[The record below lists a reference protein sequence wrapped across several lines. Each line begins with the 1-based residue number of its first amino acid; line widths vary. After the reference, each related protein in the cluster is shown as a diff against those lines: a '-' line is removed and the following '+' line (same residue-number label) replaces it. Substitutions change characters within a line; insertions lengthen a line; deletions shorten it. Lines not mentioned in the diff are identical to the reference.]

1 MSASSTS
8 SEVQTLSP
16 SASALKRLFSF
27 PNPVNEM
34 AARMVAGMVVVMV
47 LAITLAEQ
55 WWVLFLLAYGFLA
68 RVSTGPKLS
77 PAALLATR
85 VLAPMLRLHKPVP
98 GPPKRFAQGIGFV
111 FSTTALVLYF
121 VASSAV
127 AAKAVLAVLGLF
139 AALEAGAGFCAGC
152 FLFGYLMRWG
162 IIPESVCRECVV
174 RPQPSA

>member
-1 MSASSTS
+1 MSAISRESRVPDSSS
-8 SEVQTLSP
+8 
-16 SASALKRLFSF
+16 SALKRLFSF

-121 VASSAV
+121 VAGSAV
-127 AAKAVLAVLGLF
+127 AAKVVLAVLGLF
-139 AALEAGAGFCAGC
+139 AALESGVGFCAGC
-152 FLFGYLMRWG
+152 FVFGYLMRWG

-174 RPQPSA
+174 RPEPSA